1 MRSALYEGSLLHVRT
16 RPTRNVFR
24 YPVCFYVLDLDELPE
39 LDRRLVL
46 FGYNRANVLSFRD
59 GDHLGDPD
67 RPVKENVTAFLAE
80 SGIDLAGGR
89 VVLLTNLRLLGH
101 VFNPVSYFYCYRP
114 DGRLAAIVAE
124 VSNTFGERHPYLLT
138 DANRVVAGARDVY
151 EHRKLMHVSPF
162 FGMDQ
167 TYRFS
172 FTEPGERVRAG
183 VGIVEGDER
192 PFWAELTGR
201 RRPLTNGAVARAL
214 TRYPLMSQQVTGLIH
229 WQAVKL
235 AMKRV
240 PFHHK
245 PPFAPGEGSR
255 PPAPEPAAA
264 PGRRALNPLPAARR
278 SPLTPLA
285 RRAALWAL
293 RRPARGR
300 ISVRLPDGT
309 VRRGGDPATGPDVE
323 LTVASRDLWRRLATR
338 GRLAVGKS
346 YTAGDWWSDD
356 LVALMET
363 LAVSAEAGARRFP
376 GSALTAL
383 QRRRP
388 RLPRRSSLP
397 GARRNIQYH
406 YDLGN
411 DLYALFL
418 DPSWTYSCAVF
429 ERPEMSLEEAQQ
441 AKYRRICEKL
451 GLDRDSHVLEIGCGW
466 GGFALHAAREFGAR
480 VTGVTL
486 SQEQAALA
494 RRRIADA
501 GLTDRITIQLQ
512 DYRTLKGTYSHIASI
527 EMLEAIGHRQLPV
540 YFAALD
546 RLLEPGGLACVQ
558 TIAVPDQ
565 RYERY
570 RRGDDWIRRY
580 IFPGALIPS
589 LEAIVRAMSGSSE
602 LMVHGAENIGYHYA
616 RTLQLWCER
625 FLANEQAVLELGY
638 DARFVRTWDFYLA
651 FCEAAFRARALPD
664 YQLVLTRPFNEAL
677 PPAPSPRFA
686 S

>member
-1 MRSALYEGSLLHVRT
+1 M
-16 RPTRNVFR
+16 
-24 YPVCFYVLDLDELPE
+24 
-39 LDRRLVL
+39 
-46 FGYNRANVLSFRD
+46 
-59 GDHLGDPD
+59 
-67 RPVKENVTAFLAE
+67 
-80 SGIDLAGGR
+80 
-89 VVLLTNLRLLGH
+89 VLLTNLRLLGH

-114 DGRLAAIVAE
+114 DGGLAAIVAE

-138 DANRVVAGARDVY
+138 DANRVGEGARHVY

-172 FTEPGERVRAG
+172 FTEPGERVHAG

-214 TRYPLMSQQVTGLIH
+214 ARYPLMSQQVTGLIH

-245 PPFAPGEGSR
+245 PRFVPGEGSQT
-255 PPAPEPAAA
+255 APEPAAA
-264 PGRRALNPLPAARR
+264 PSRRALNPLPPARR

-293 RRPARGR
+293 RHPARGR

-309 VRRGGDPATGPDVE
+309 VRRGGDPATGPDVAV
-323 LTVASRDLWRRLATR
+323 TVASRDLWRRLATR
-338 GRLAVGKS
+338 GRLAVGES

-363 LAVSAEAGARRFP
+363 LAVSAEDASHRFP

-388 RLPRRSSLP
+388 RLPRRADLP
-397 GARRNIQYH
+397 GARRDIQYH

-418 DPSWTYSCAVF
+418 DPTWTYSCAVF

-451 GLDRDSHVLEIGCGW
+451 GLDGDAHVLEIGCGW

-486 SQEQAALA
+486 SQEQADLA
-494 RRRIADA
+494 RERIAQA
-501 GLTDRITIQLQ
+501 GLSDRITILLQ
-512 DYRTLKGTYSHIASI
+512 DYRTLEGRFSHIASI

-546 RLLEPGGLACVQ
+546 RLLEPGGVACVQ

-589 LEAIVRAMSGSSE
+589 LEAIVRAMSSSSE
-602 LMVHGAENIGYHYA
+602 LIVHGVENIGYHYA
-616 RTLQLWCER
+616 RTLQLWRER

-651 FCEAAFRARALPD
+651 FCEAAFRVRALHD

-677 PPAPSPRFA
+677 PHDPAPRLAF
-686 S
+686 